1 MNNIG
6 DNLATFASCRLLKEK
21 SGKYPKSKK
30 NRNRTVCGEVWK
42 LRKSANRVVFRG
54 LKNKQE
60 KDTGLQ
66 LLPRVGSQQTATPTA
81 MRFFALLGLTIS

>member
-21 SGKYPKSKK
+21 SEKYPKSNKS
-30 NRNRTVCGEVWK
+30 RNR
-42 LRKSANRVVFRG
+42 AVFQG